1 MTVLDIMPL
10 LVEASA
16 KGDEGKVL
24 IHAFSVTDSD
34 GKVHPIVLVLG
45 CGLARYTVYNCL
57 AAGGVRYTDGLDAVD
72 PRLLDPRLIRA
83 EAPPSTPD
91 TPPSAPRNH

>member
-45 CGLARYTVYNCL
+45 CGLARDTVFNCL
-57 AAGGVRYTDGLDAVD
+57 AAGGVRYNGGLDAVD
-72 PRLLDPRLIRA
+72 PRLLDPRLIGM
-83 EAPPSTPD
+83 ETTPSTPDAPPSTP
-91 TPPSAPRNH
+91 RNH